1 MTQLDFPTFTE
12 QDSTFELT
20 DVLYRQLFERAR
32 IIKLVIDPS
41 TLRIVEANPAACEF
55 YGYTHQ
61 HLTGLFVTDIN
72 VHPLLEI
79 KIIIQ
84 KVVSGELPT
93 FETQHRLASGD
104 IRDVEVSSGLLEVNS
119 KSYLYALIKDI
130 SQHKRDKDALQRNM
144 AQFQSTFDFAAIGM
158 ALVGLDGRWLR
169 VNRALCDIVGYTEA
183 ELLAKTFQDI
193 THPDDLDTDLNNVR
207 QLVAGE
213 ITSYQMEKRYFHK
226 AGHEVWVLLSVS
238 LVRDPE
244 GKPVHFI
251 SQIQNI
257 NDRKQAEKAL
267 RDSEALYRIFA
278 QNMPNASVVMFDT
291 DMRHTL
297 AEGPFLKTFGDLYK
311 NMLGKTLHEA
321 LPQALVESILPVY
334 QRALQGETFFYERVT
349 PNYAYESHVAPI
361 RDADGNIVGGM
372 ILTHDTTER
381 QRLEKILRDREHQLR
396 LITDN
401 VRDMIIQS
409 DATNRIA
416 YASPSAQSVLGF
428 TAEAMIGHYREEFI
442 APDQLSEFSQQ
453 VSSAKAGAIPM
464 RQEARLRHADGHFI
478 HVESAGTLLYD
489 DKGNYNG
496 IISVTRDIT
505 QRKHLEN
512 ALREREQELRLITDN
527 INDLVTLGDAQD
539 RITYASP
546 SALTILGLKPEDLLG
561 VDRKSLVHPDDLRI
575 AQNRLASAQTG
586 APKVR
591 GQVRLRHADGH
602 YIETESA
609 VSNLYDEQGN
619 YQGGVFVTRDIT
631 ERKRLENA
639 LRLSEEQLRLIT
651 DNVLDLI
658 LLTDGIGHA
667 NFVSPSFR
675 TVLGYDHHTLQ
686 NVSVWDYVHPD
697 DLERV
702 RKLFMETRNV
712 GLDHLEFQCRM
723 RHANGH
729 YVDAETSARFVP
741 NEYGEFIATVL
752 VIRDITKRK
761 QLETALKFSEERLRS
776 ITDNVA
782 DLIVLTDGN
791 RHISFASPSYKTI
804 LGYEVEKL
812 QNRPILDL
820 VHPNDADHIMNVT
833 LAARSNG
840 QRNFELEHHLR
851 HADGH
856 YIDAETSA
864 RFIYGDDGEAVGTV
878 LVTRDVSQRNY
889 LKELEIQQEK
899 LKTALEKEK
908 ELSDLKTRMMERI
921 AHEFRTPLTVIQ
933 ITVETLTAYYERLSP
948 EKRADKVQTLA
959 RQIHHIT
966 NMLDEISLVIR
977 GTFRPASVHRTTV
990 DLTTLCRHI
999 AHEVSNSYQLPD
1011 KFVLS
1016 LPETAPLY
1024 ADPAVLENVFL
1035 HLLRNTI
1042 RYSKP
1047 AAPVHVTLLP
1057 FDDRYEIRIADQGIG
1072 ILPDEL
1078 ARIFDPFFRGTN
1090 INEVGGLGIGLTIV
1104 RAAIEAHSG
1113 TIAVESQLNV
1123 GTTFIVTLP
1132 C

>member
-12 QDSTFELT
+12 EDSTFALT

-61 HLTGLFVTDIN
+61 HLTSLFVTDIN
-72 VHPLLEI
+72 VHPLTEI
-79 KIIIQ
+79 KTILQ
-84 KVVSGELPT
+84 KVMNGELPT

-169 VNRALCDIVGYTEA
+169 VNPALCDIVGYTEA

-251 SQIQNI
+251 SQIQNV
-257 NDRKQAEKAL
+257 NNRKQAEKAL
-267 RDSEALYRIFA
+267 RDSEALYRSLA
-278 QNMPNASVVMFDT
+278 RNMPNSGVVMYDM
-291 DMRHTL
+291 DMRYTMI
-297 AEGPFLKTFGDLYK
+297 EGPFI
-311 NMLGKTLHEA
+311 NRLGILNQSMVGKKPTEVLHSQE
-321 LPQALVESILPVY
+321 LIDFIVPVY
-334 QRALQGETFFYERVT
+334 QRTLQGESFTYERTVVD
-349 PNYAYESHVAPI
+349 YAYIGHAAPVHDIDGHVI
-361 RDADGNIVGGM
+361 GGM
-372 ILTHDTTER
+372 VL
-381 QRLEKILRDREHQLR
+381 
-396 LITDN
+396 
-401 VRDMIIQS
+401 
-409 DATNRIA
+409 
-416 YASPSAQSVLGF
+416 SV
-428 TAEAMIGHYREEFI
+428 
-442 APDQLSEFSQQ
+442 
-453 VSSAKAGAIPM
+453 
-464 RQEARLRHADGHFI
+464 
-478 HVESAGTLLYD
+478 
-489 DKGNYNG
+489 
-496 IISVTRDIT
+496 
-505 QRKHLEN
+505 
-512 ALREREQELRLITDN
+512 
-527 INDLVTLGDAQD
+527 
-539 RITYASP
+539 
-546 SALTILGLKPEDLLG
+546 
-561 VDRKSLVHPDDLRI
+561 
-575 AQNRLASAQTG
+575 
-586 APKVR
+586 
-591 GQVRLRHADGH
+591 
-602 YIETESA
+602 
-609 VSNLYDEQGN
+609 
-619 YQGGVFVTRDIT
+619 DIT

-639 LRLSEEQLRLIT
+639 LRESEQQLRLITNNISDLVTQSDANERIVYASPSAYTMLGIRPEAMIGYKREDFVHPDDLVIVEGRKTAARTGTHNMRGQLRLRQADGQYIDTESNATTLLDENGNYQGGIFVTRDVTERKRLEKALRLSEENLRLIT

-658 LLTDGIGHA
+658 LLTDGTGHA
-667 NFVSPSFR
+667 NFVSPSFK

-686 NVSVWDYVHPD
+686 NVLVWDYVHPD
-697 DLERV
+697 DLDRV
-702 RKLFMETRNV
+702 SKLFMETRNA
-712 GLDHLEFQCRM
+712 GLDQLEFQCRL
-723 RHANGH
+723 RHADGH
-729 YVDAETSARFVP
+729 YVEAETSARFVP

-752 VIRDITKRK
+752 VIRDITERK
-761 QLETALKFSEERLRS
+761 QLENALQYSEERFRS
-776 ITDNVA
+776 ITENVA

-791 RHISFASPSYKTI
+791 RRISFASPSYKTI

-812 QNRPILDL
+812 QNTPIFDL

-840 QRNFELEHHLR
+840 QQNFEIEHRLR

-878 LVTRDVSQRNY
+878 LVTRDVSQRHY
-889 LKELEIQQEK
+889 MQELEIQQEK

-1072 ILPDEL
+1072 IPPDEL